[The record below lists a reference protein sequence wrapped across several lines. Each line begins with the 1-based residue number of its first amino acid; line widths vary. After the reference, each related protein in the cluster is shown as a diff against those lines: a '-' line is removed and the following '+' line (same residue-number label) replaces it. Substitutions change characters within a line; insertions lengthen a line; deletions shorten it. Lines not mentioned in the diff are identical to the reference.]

1 MNQGGL
7 RRSAAVRIGM
17 LARFAV
23 LGCCAVALG
32 CGDSTPRGVSGTS
45 SPATASIQE
54 EWPSVVR
61 VGLVPSEGGTD
72 IVDRFGP
79 YIEHLRATL
88 GVEVR
93 AFSASEYVGIITA
106 MQNDQVDIAYLG
118 PKSYVEANRLAGAIA
133 IAAELND
140 KGTAGYHA
148 IIVARQ
154 DSGMSSL
161 ADAKGRTFGFVTPN
175 STSGY
180 LVPAIGI
187 IEATGMPA
195 EAYFSEV
202 RYTGTHGTA
211 VRAVLAGDIDTAAT
225 NSLDLLAM
233 ERNGLDA
240 SPLVELWRSDL
251 IPGSVI
257 AVRDTMPE
265 SFISAVRDA
274 TIGFNENRG
283 ALEQMARGG
292 FVEATDADYDIIR
305 LLEQRQEM
313 LTDDGS

>member
-1 MNQGGL
+1 MTL
-7 RRSAAVRIGM
+7 RGWRRRAAMRAGM
-17 LARFAV
+17 LAV
-23 LGCCAVALG
+23 LGCTAVVLG
-32 CGDSTPRGVSGTS
+32 CGDPAAGGGAPSAPSGQEGW
-45 SPATASIQE
+45 PA
-54 EWPSVVR
+54 VVR

-72 IVDRFGP
+72 IVERFGP

-118 PKSYVEANRLAGAIA
+118 PKSYVEANRLAGATA
-133 IAAELND
+133 VAAELND
-140 KGTAGYHA
+140 EGTPGYHG
-148 IIVARQ
+148 IIVARR
-154 DSGMSSL
+154 DSGMSTL
-161 ADAKGRTFGFVTPN
+161 ADAKGRSFGFVTPN

-187 IEATGMPA
+187 MEATGMAA
-195 EAYFSEV
+195 EEYFSEV

-211 VRAVLAGDIDTAAT
+211 VRAVLNGDIDTAAT
-225 NSLDLLAM
+225 NSLDLMAM

-257 AVRDTMPE
+257 AVRDTLPE

-292 FVEATDADYDIIR
+292 FVKATDADYDIVR
-305 LLEQRQEM
+305 LLEQRQEK
-313 LTDDGS
+313 LSDEGG